1 MKKYLLFCLATFLLS
16 LTGFEGQ
23 VSAQEEPETR
33 PPADEAVI
41 QALERL
47 GLKSKPGTVR
57 VIVRGSLDDLE
68 IMVRPWRIL
77 VGAAGKQTSVEWEV
91 TDPHNLVSDMT
102 VNAANKTEKPGCPSF
117 PVDMHQPNKKVFG
130 PFINDTTA
138 SRDGGCSYNIV
149 LEIVKGDGTTQKVTI
164 DPEYRVVPG
173 VGP

>member
-33 PPADEAVI
+33 PPAGEA
-41 QALERL
+41 
-47 GLKSKPGTVR
+47 

-117 PVDMHQPNKKVFG
+117 PGDMHQPNKKVFG

-138 SRDGGCSYNIV
+138 SRDGWCSYNIV
-149 LEIVKGDGTTQKVTI
+149 LEIVKGDGTTQEVTI